1 MSISALPTA
10 PSRARPDTYSD
21 EADAFFPALATFR
34 TEANALAAGV
44 NGVAAGGAYTIPYNF
59 SSTTTDADPGD
70 GTLRLDNATQEA
82 ATVLRVDTKSS
93 TGAVFGA
100 VLDTF
105 DDSTSA
111 AKGAIRLDKAGDP
124 TKWIIYSVTAIA
136 SPSGYRNVTVVPVSS
151 SGANPFTNG
160 DALLLS
166 FQRNGDKGDTGTAG
180 VSGFSNMV
188 VLTTTQSWTPP
199 AGKVKARVTVVD
211 GGTGSGTAPSGYSA
225 FASAGAG
232 GNASVSIIAV
242 DPAVTYTA
250 AVGAGGASAG
260 ANTTSSTAAGGA
272 SSFSGSGITTL
283 TSANGSVKVPGG
295 RPLSQAAGGGL
306 TVGSGGS
313 SLFSPVNGY
322 LDNGIGAGGEGP
334 FGGSAGNSGKAGV
347 VIIEY

>member
-1 MSISALPTA
+1 MSISLLPTA

-59 SSTTTDADPGD
+59 SSTTTDSDPGD
-70 GTLRLDNATQEA
+70 GFLRLNNATQEA

-111 AKGAIRLDKAGDP
+111 LKGAIRLDKAGDP
-124 TKWIIYSVTAIA
+124 TKWVIYSVTAIA

-151 SGANPFTNG
+151 SGANPFTDG

-166 FQRNGDKGDTGTAG
+166 FQRNGDKGDTGSAG
-180 VSGFSNMV
+180 ASGFYNMV
-188 VLTTTQSWTPP
+188 VLTTTQAWTPP
-199 AGKVKARVTVVD
+199 AGKVKAEVTVVD
-211 GGTGSGTAPSGYSA
+211 GGGSSCTSTTAGVTTD
-225 FASAGAG
+225 G
-232 GNASVSIIAV
+232 GPGGSTSISTIAI

-250 AVGAGGASAG
+250 AIGAGGSGPAAG
-260 ANTTSSTAAGGA
+260 TTLGSNPGGA
-272 SSFSGSGITTL
+272 SSFAGSGISTL
-283 TSANGSVKVPGG
+283 TGTSGAVVVPGG
-295 RPLSQAAGGGL
+295 RPTPRNNSDYGRGGASLLAPVAISEAGRGYGGGAGGGAA
-306 TVGSGGS
+306 
-313 SLFSPVNGY
+313 NGAPGY
-322 LDNGIGAGGEGP
+322 AGANG
-334 FGGSAGNSGKAGV
+334 
-347 VIIEY
+347 VIIIRY

>member
-111 AKGAIRLDKAGDP
+111 IKGAIRLDKAGDP

-136 SPSGYRNVTVVPVSS
+136 SPSGYRNVAVVPVSS

-180 VSGFSNMV
+180 ASGFYNMV
-188 VLTTTQSWTPP
+188 VLTTTQTWTPP
-199 AGKVKARVTVVD
+199 AGKVKAEITIQD
-211 GGTGSGTAPSGYSA
+211 AGSSSA
-225 FASAGAG
+225 VNPGNGSYGGAG
-232 GNASVSIIAV
+232 GKASISTIAI

-250 AVGAGGASAG
+250 TVGAGGVG
-260 ANTTSSTAAGGA
+260 PAAGSGA
-272 SSFSGSGITTL
+272 GSVAGGTSSFSGSGISTL
-283 TSANGSVKVPGG
+283 TSSSGAIVVPGG
-295 RPLSQAAGGGL
+295 STWGSTNNGPTVGGGSLLSPAVGFGSAGG
-306 TVGSGGS
+306 
-313 SLFSPVNGY
+313 Y
-322 LDNGIGAGGEGP
+322 GAGG
-334 FGGSAGNSGKAGV
+334 FGTNGSLPGNSGQPG
-347 VIIEY
+347 VIIIRY